1 MKFFLSI
8 YYFYFYFLL
17 SHFKFINSLYN
28 NKKLHNNL
36 LYSLK
41 HTIDPYKPTPK
52 ISNSQ
57 SNVLYVINLLMN
69 RILILCKTTATW
81 VGYMTY

>member
-1 MKFFLSI
+1 MKFFYQI
-8 YYFYFYFLL
+8 IIFIFIFYYHILNLL
-17 SHFKFINSLYN
+17 IPYIIR
-28 NKKLHNNL
+28 KKLYNNL